1 MKKLSDSQ
9 PNRSQEHTE
18 KKESFYEYFFE
29 DYWDI
34 FVGILAISIAFY
46 FHHHH
51 SIILSTLFAAVGIG
65 ALSLTV
71 SEIAEILSERLKEP
85 YGSFVLTFSAVA
97 VEIILLYIILLQA
110 KENPLILDT
119 VKGGIISAV
128 IVDMNVLLGLAV
140 FIGGLKFVE
149 QEHNKET
156 SSAYTTILYVSSMA
170 LLVPSLLSRS
180 DHTPEVVMQASML
193 IAGLLFLFY
202 IVIVIF
208 QTKTHTH
215 FFKQTARSR
224 IFRLKRKLKE
234 KAEGHNEEEEDD
246 DYIFDK
252 FPNIGLIFSIFVFIA
267 IIAFGAEVF
276 AKDGVTLAKDFGI
289 STGIAGLIIAIIS
302 VAPEIATA
310 IRAAKN
316 DEIQRVVN
324 IAMGASTVS
333 ILLTVPILMLLAY
346 NSDIALT
353 LDFNPL
359 EVGALILTI
368 ILVWKTTDEGHTN
381 YFEGISHLMFFAAY
395 AIIAAFF

>member
-1 MKKLSDSQ
+1 V
-9 PNRSQEHTE
+9 E
-18 KKESFYEYFFE
+18 KESFYEYFFE

-34 FVGILAISIAFY
+34 FVGILAIAVAMFL
-46 FHHHH
+46 HHHH
-51 SIILSTLFAAVGIG
+51 HIILSTLSAAIGIG

-110 KENPLILDT
+110 KEAPEVLNT

-170 LLVPSLLSRS
+170 LLVPSLLSKS
-180 DHTPEVVMQASML
+180 DHSSHVVMQASML
-193 IAGLLFLFY
+193 IAALLFAFY

-224 IFRLKRKLKE
+224 IFRLKRRLKE
-234 KAEGHNEEEEDD
+234 KNEEEEEEEDD

-252 FPNIGLIFSIFVFIA
+252 FPIIALIFSIFVFIA

-276 AKDGVTLAKDFGI
+276 AKDGVKLANELGL

-302 VAPEIATA
+302 VSPEIATA
-310 IRAAKN
+310 IKAAKN

-346 NSDIALT
+346 NSGIDLT

>member
-1 MKKLSDSQ
+1 M
-9 PNRSQEHTE
+9 E
-18 KKESFYEYFFE
+18 KESFYEYFFE

-34 FVGILAISIAFY
+34 FVGILAIAIAMFL
-46 FHHHH
+46 HHHH
-51 SIILSTLFAAVGIG
+51 HIILSTLSAAIGIG

-110 KENPLILDT
+110 KEAPEVLNT

-170 LLVPSLLSRS
+170 LLVPSLLSKS
-180 DHTPEVVMQASML
+180 DHSSHVVMQASML
-193 IAGLLFLFY
+193 IAALLFAFY

-224 IFRLKRKLKE
+224 IFRLKRRLKE
-234 KAEGHNEEEEDD
+234 KNEEEEEEEND

-252 FPNIGLIFSIFVFIA
+252 FPIIALIFSIFVFIA

-276 AKDGVTLAKDFGI
+276 AKDGVKLANEFGL

-302 VAPEIATA
+302 VSPEIATA
-310 IRAAKN
+310 IKAAKN

-346 NSDIALT
+346 NSGIDLT

>member
-1 MKKLSDSQ
+1 MDSQ
-9 PNRSQEHTE
+9 PERSNTPEEQ
-18 KKESFYEYFFE
+18 KESFLEYFFE

-34 FVGILAISIAFY
+34 FVGILSIGMAFY
-46 FHHHH
+46 FHHNH
-51 SIILSTLFAAVGIG
+51 SMILSTLFAAIGIG
-65 ALSLTV
+65 SLSLTV

-85 YGSFVLTFSAVA
+85 YGSFILTFSAVS
-97 VEIILLYIILLQA
+97 VEIILLYIILLEA
-110 KENPLILDT
+110 KHDIHVLDT

-140 FIGGLKFVE
+140 FIGGLKFIE

-156 SSAYTTILYVSSMA
+156 SSAYTTILYVSAMA

-180 DHTPEVVMQASML
+180 DHSTDVVMEASMY
-193 IAGLLFLFY
+193 IAALLFVFY

-234 KAEGHNEEEEDD
+234 QGNGEEEEEDD

-252 FPNIGLIFSIFVFIA
+252 FPNIALIFSIFAFIA

-276 AKDGVTLAKDFGI
+276 AKDGVVLAKDYGI

-302 VAPEIATA
+302 VSPEIATA

-346 NSDIALT
+346 QSGIALT

-381 YFEGISHLMFFAAY
+381 YFEGISHLMFFTAY

>member
-1 MKKLSDSQ
+1 V
-9 PNRSQEHTE
+9 E
-18 KKESFYEYFFE
+18 KESFYEYFFE

-34 FVGILAISIAFY
+34 FVGILAIAIAMFL
-46 FHHHH
+46 HHHH
-51 SIILSTLFAAVGIG
+51 HIILSTLSAAIGIG

-110 KENPLILDT
+110 KEAPEVLNT

-170 LLVPSLLSRS
+170 LLVPSLLSKS
-180 DHTPEVVMQASML
+180 DHSSHVVMQASML
-193 IAGLLFLFY
+193 IAALLFAFY

-224 IFRLKRKLKE
+224 IFRLKRRLKE
-234 KAEGHNEEEEDD
+234 KNEEEEEEEDD

-252 FPNIGLIFSIFVFIA
+252 FPIIALIFSIFVFIA

-276 AKDGVTLAKDFGI
+276 AKDGVKLANELGL

-302 VAPEIATA
+302 VSPEIATA
-310 IRAAKN
+310 IKAAKN

-346 NSDIALT
+346 NSGIDLT